1 MEGLTD
7 ETRLEV
13 CLFSPPSVVETHTDT
28 LKILM
33 QPFETILKSFNHVT
47 HFLCAST
54 ADLLVNTLCL
64 PFTLVYTLQGEW
76 KLGGTL
82 CFLLPYA
89 QGLAVHVSTVTLN
102 VIALDRHR

>member
-1 MEGLTD
+1 MFCYCIEAVLYLSQAED
-7 ETRLEV
+7 IPNSAETEESRAFKEAAHSRL
-13 CLFSPPSVVETHTDT
+13 FHP
-28 LKILM
+28 
-33 QPFETILKSFNHVT
+33 VT
-47 HFLCAST
+47 HFLCVST
-54 ADLLVNTLCL
+54 ADLLVNALCL

-76 KLGGTL
+76 RLGGTL

>member
-1 MEGLTD
+1 MEGPTD

-13 CLFSPPSVVETHTDT
+13 CLFSPPSVVETQTDT

-33 QPFETILKSFNHVT
+33 QPLETILVT